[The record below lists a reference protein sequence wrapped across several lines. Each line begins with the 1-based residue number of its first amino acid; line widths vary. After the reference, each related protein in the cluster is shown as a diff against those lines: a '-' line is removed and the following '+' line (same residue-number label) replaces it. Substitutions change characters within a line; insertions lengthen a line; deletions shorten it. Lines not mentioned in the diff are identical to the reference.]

1 MYFVYLFCWNSSSI
15 FSVLATK
22 INAFFDRNNQKKK
35 NKWKIKKKD
44 RYRWEWFRM
53 ISIIINHLVYSIA
66 SASASVQCVEI
77 NFGRLLYT
85 STYFVIVIVA
95 VCVFVFDE
103 NVLPKSILKWLER
116 RSSHA
121 NHQNGKNPLFW
132 WRMLFAQNLA
142 RICVKKW
149 TAKIPNDKYVFV
161 MSKIT
166 CLLPIAKT
174 CFHFS

>member
-1 MYFVYLFCWNSSSI
+1 MYFVNLFCWNSSSI
-15 FSVLATK
+15 FSVLPTK
-22 INAFFDRNNQKKK
+22 INAFFDRNKQKE
-35 NKWKIKKKD
+35 KINEKLKKKD

-66 SASASVQCVEI
+66 SASVQYVEI
-77 NFGRLLYT
+77 NFWRLLYT
-85 STYFVIVIVA
+85 FTYFVIVIVA

-103 NVLPKSILKWLER
+103 NVLHKSILKLLER
-116 RSSHA
+116 RSSRA
-121 NHQNGKNPLFW
+121 NHQNGKKSLFW
-132 WRMLFAQNLA
+132 WRMLFAQKLA

-149 TAKIPNDKYVFV
+149 TAKIPNDKYVCV

-174 CFHFS
+174 CFHFN